1 MAVTDKIIFLDLDGV
16 MNTLRHQRQLM
27 YEGMVWEDR
36 HGAFF
41 DPVAVAQLRRIID
54 ATHAAIV
61 IESSWKCLGLE
72 AMQRLW
78 HARRMPG
85 EVIDVTPS
93 GISDSVLL
101 SADIDVTDPT
111 VLHSKGAEIASWL
124 YDNNMQQAPYVII
137 DDGYVILES
146 QFPHFVQTDS
156 YDGLTETLATRAIG
170 ILSE

>member
-1 MAVTDKIIFLDLDGV
+1 MAVAEKIIFLDLDGV
-16 MNTLRHQRQLM
+16 MITRRHQRQLM
-27 YEGMVWEDR
+27 YEGKVWKDR

-41 DPVAVAQLRRIID
+41 DPVAVAQLKRIID

-78 HARRMPG
+78 HTRRMPG

-101 SADIDVTDPT
+101 SADIDVTDLA

-124 YDNNMQQAPYVII
+124 YDNNMQLASYVII
-137 DDGYVILES
+137 DDGYVIMES
-146 QFPHFVQTDS
+146 QLSHFVQTDS
-156 YDGLTETLATRAIG
+156 YDGLTEKLATRAIR

>member
-1 MAVTDKIIFLDLDGV
+1 
-16 MNTLRHQRQLM
+16 
-27 YEGMVWEDR
+27 
-36 HGAFF
+36 
-41 DPVAVAQLRRIID
+41 
-54 ATHAAIV
+54 
-61 IESSWKCLGLE
+61 
-72 AMQRLW
+72 MQRLW

>member
-1 MAVTDKIIFLDLDGV
+1 
-16 MNTLRHQRQLM
+16 
-27 YEGMVWEDR
+27 
-36 HGAFF
+36 
-41 DPVAVAQLRRIID
+41 
-54 ATHAAIV
+54 
-61 IESSWKCLGLE
+61 
-72 AMQRLW
+72 
-78 HARRMPG
+78 MPG

-124 YDNNMQQAPYVII
+124 YDNNMQQAPYVNF

-146 QFPHFVQTDS
+146 QLPHFVQTDS
-156 YDGLTETLATRAIG
+156 YDGLTEKLATRAIG